1 MTLPYERVKAVQ
13 NTRRFLVSLLVP
25 SITPKVPRAV
35 RMEARRLLKHYP
47 WDMEAEALAHTE
59 HLFDIE
65 HTEQKKPHSGRRRTK
80 KERKP

>member
-1 MTLPYERVKAVQ
+1 M
-13 NTRRFLVSLLVP
+13 SLLVP
-25 SITPKVPRAV
+25 SMTPKVPRVV

-65 HTEQKKPHSGRRRTK
+65 HTEQKKPRSGRKNTK

>member
-1 MTLPYERVKAVQ
+1 M
-13 NTRRFLVSLLVP
+13 SLLVP
-25 SITPKVPRAV
+25 SMTPKVPRAV

-65 HTEQKKPHSGRRRTK
+65 HTEQKKPRSGRKNNK